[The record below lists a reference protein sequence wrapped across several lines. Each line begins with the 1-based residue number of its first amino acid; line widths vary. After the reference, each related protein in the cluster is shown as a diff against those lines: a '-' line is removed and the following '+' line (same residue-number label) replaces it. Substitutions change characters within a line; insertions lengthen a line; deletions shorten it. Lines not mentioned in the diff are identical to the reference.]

1 MRVRGRVRTGLG
13 RGASFTQL
21 DWVRDQLVSAVG
33 IDPHPGTLNL
43 ELEAPLPREWRADDG
58 CRCALVPPDETFCR
72 ATAQAVRI
80 AGRLPAAIV
89 RPAVAGYSDRQL
101 ELVAAVP
108 LRDALSLADGD
119 VVSLEQVQR
128 LPARAVIFDLDG
140 TLVDSIEAYRTV
152 AERAARPLGLEITLA
167 VVREALNTNQAFWD
181 IVLPPDRPGRAELV
195 RKLEA
200 EAARQWPAVLQTHG
214 RAFAGLGATL
224 KALRDRGARLGIVT
238 GSAGASLQRLEDE
251 GLLGLFAA
259 VVTGRDVAHVKPDPE
274 GLLRCAEAL
283 GVAPADA
290 VYVGDTPLDVRASLA
305 AGMGAVA
312 VLTGAGD
319 CAMLSA
325 AGPHRV
331 ISCHER
337 LLEALDLGRCR

>member
-1 MRVRGRVRTGLG
+1 MTRGRVRRGVG

-21 DWVRDQLVSAVG
+21 DWVRGQLVSGLG

-43 ELEAPLPREWRADDG
+43 ELEAPLSGEWREDDG
-58 CRCALVPPDETFCR
+58 CGCPLVPPNETFCR
-72 ATAQAVRI
+72 ATARAVRI

-89 RPAVAGYSDRQL
+89 RPQVPGYSDLQV
-101 ELVAAVP
+101 ELVAALP
-108 LRDALSLADGD
+108 LRRELSLAEGD
-119 VVSLEQVQR
+119 LVSIEPALR
-128 LPARAVIFDLDG
+128 LPARAVIFDVDG

-152 AERAARPLGLEITLA
+152 AERAANPLGLEITLG

-181 IVLPPDRPGRAELV
+181 IVLPRDRPGRAELV
-195 RKLEA
+195 KRLEA

-224 KALRDRGARLGIVT
+224 RALVGRGARLGIVT
-238 GSAGASLQRLEDE
+238 GSPGASLQRLEDE
-251 GLLGLFAA
+251 GLLGLFGA
-259 VVTGRDVAHVKPDPE
+259 VVTGRDVACVKPDPE
-274 GLLRCAEAL
+274 GLLLCAGRL
-283 GVAPADA
+283 GIEPAEA

-312 VLTGAGD
+312 TLTGAGD

-325 AGPHRV
+325 AGAHRI
-331 ISCHER
+331 ISSHER
-337 LLEALDLGRCR
+337 LAEALDLRRCS

>member
-1 MRVRGRVRTGLG
+1 MPVRGRVRTGLG

-21 DWVRDQLVSAVG
+21 GWVREQLVNALG

-43 ELEAPLPREWRADDG
+43 ELEAPLPDDWRGDDR

-72 ATAQAVRI
+72 ATAEAVRI
-80 AGRLPAAIV
+80 EGRLPAAIV
-89 RPAVAGYSDRQL
+89 RPQVPGYSDRQL
-101 ELVAAVP
+101 ELVAALP
-108 LRDALSLADGD
+108 LRRELALAEGD
-119 VVSLEQVQR
+119 LVSLEPALP
-128 LPARAVIFDLDG
+128 LPARGVIFDLDG

-152 AERAARPLGLEITLA
+152 AERAARPVGLEITLA

-181 IVLPPDRPGRAELV
+181 IVLPRDRPGRAEV
-195 RKLEA
+195 VKRLES
-200 EAARQWPAVLQTHG
+200 EAARQWPEVLQTHG

-251 GLLGLFAA
+251 GLLGLFGA

-283 GVAPADA
+283 GVEPAEA

-305 AGMGAVA
+305 AGMGAIA
-312 VLTGAGD
+312 TLTGAGD

-325 AGPHRV
+325 AGPHRI

-337 LLEALDLGRCR
+337 LLEALDL